1 MAGLFR
7 NRWVLAIGGA
17 VIVALAITASIS
29 WAIRPAE
36 KKREI
41 DAAAVWKA
49 RTGVDLA
56 ALPRLHPAHP
66 DSEDARALDVLL
78 QPLDLHLG
86 SRSDDRRPRT
96 DNQSDDDDELEE
108 LRDFLRAAVR
118 SNTTEPKALSPA
130 IVAYVERRAGTLD
143 AVADYVAKHRDI
155 RWREDFEPRP
165 RSSALYTSD
174 HLTLHR
180 LLIGRAFLA
189 LERDDTATTAR
200 MLSTSRE
207 LNRVLAERRELES
220 QFFAVGIERLQ
231 LALMRRAGNALGGT
245 PAEPRSGTRERYL
258 DGMSAEAALILT
270 NIERGAYRG
279 DPDPAERIV
288 EGLVAPELQIAAN
301 ETVTTAAAHVQEIRR
316 SPDGCAELAKKRP
329 RPGGIFAENFRTLN
343 ATEAWRRFQVLELD
357 RAITTAVLTG
367 RTTSPC
373 PSVTI
378 TVRDDGTTRTVESK
392 GLPAESEIVLA
403 LPPVVTV
410 PLKR

>member
-1 MAGLFR
+1 MAGSFR
-7 NRWVLAIGGA
+7 NPWLLAIGGA
-17 VIVALAITASIS
+17 VIVALAITALIS
-29 WAIRPAE
+29 WAIRPEE
-36 KKREI
+36 KKGI
-41 DAAAVWKA
+41 DAAAVWKT
-49 RTGVDLA
+49 RTGVELA

-66 DSEDARALDVLL
+66 DSEEARALDALL

-86 SRSDDRRPRT
+86 SRSGERRARA
-96 DNQSDDDDELEE
+96 DNQSDDEEELEE

-118 SNTTEPKALSPA
+118 ADTTEPKALSPD
-130 IVAYVERRAGTLD
+130 VVSLLERRAGMLD
-143 AVADYVAKHRDI
+143 AVADYVAQHRDI

-189 LERDDTATTAR
+189 LERGDSATAAR
-200 MLSTSRE
+200 MLSTSQQ

-220 QFFAVGIERLQ
+220 QFYAVGVERLQ
-231 LALMRRAGNALGGT
+231 LALIRRAGSVLGVA
-245 PAEPRSGTRERYL
+245 PAEPTSGTRERYL
-258 DGMSAEAALILT
+258 AGMSAEAALILT
-270 NIERGAYRG
+270 NVQRGPR
-279 DPDPAERIV
+279 DPDPAERIF

-316 SPDGCAELAKKRP
+316 SPDACAELAKKRP
-329 RPGGIFAENFRTLN
+329 TPDGVFAEGFRTLN

-357 RAITTAVLTG
+357 RAITAAVLTG
-367 RTTSPC
+367 RTSSPC

-392 GLPAESEIVLA
+392 GLPAESEIVLP
-403 LPPVVTV
+403 LPPVVTA